1 MIYNKIT
8 LYKSRRCTVEST
20 ELGIQDG
27 WSLVISLAELHQW
40 ELENHPLLMSLTGR
54 HLYYRLAEESVK
66 SDPALSRALKDLF
79 GGMYFTEKALR
90 TRMRQMETDGLIQ
103 AVTSHEDA
111 RSKRLVPTEKFHE
124 LMALHAEQV
133 KKIFD
138 KHFLLIEK

>member
-1 MIYNKIT
+1 MIYYKIA
-8 LYKSRRCTVEST
+8 LYEKWRRTVEST
-20 ELGIQDG
+20 EYVNEDW

-40 ELENHPLLMSLTGR
+40 ELENHPLLTTLTGR

-66 SDPALSRALKDLF
+66 SDPALARALKDLF

-111 RSKRLVPTEKFHE
+111 RSKHLVPTEKFHE
-124 LMALHAEQV
+124 LMSLHAEQV
-133 KKIFD
+133 RKIFD

>member
-1 MIYNKIT
+1 MIYYKIA
-8 LYKSRRCTVEST
+8 LYGNGRCTVESN
-20 ELGIQDG
+20 EFVNEDW

-40 ELENHPLLMSLTGR
+40 ELENHPLFPTLTGR
-54 HLYYRLAEESVK
+54 PLYYRLAEESVK
-66 SDPALSRALKDLF
+66 TDPGLARALKDLF

-111 RSKRLVPTEKFHE
+111 RSKHLVPTEKFHQ
-124 LMALHAEQV
+124 LMTMHAEQV